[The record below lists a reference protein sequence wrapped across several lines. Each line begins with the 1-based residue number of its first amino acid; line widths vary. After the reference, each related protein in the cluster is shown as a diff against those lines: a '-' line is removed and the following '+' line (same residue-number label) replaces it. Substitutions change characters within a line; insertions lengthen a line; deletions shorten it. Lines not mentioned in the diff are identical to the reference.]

1 MTTPSPALPPS
12 RGLALWNLGFR
23 PFYLLAGALA
33 ALGMLGWVAQLAGW
47 LGTHTYVRGPLWH
60 AHEMIFGYAFA
71 VIVGFLFT
79 AGRNWTGQPTP
90 TGAVLALIAGL
101 WLAARLLVLTPW
113 PWAAAAADVAFA
125 LAAAAGL
132 ARPLLAA
139 KNRRNYFF
147 VALLLALGAAN
158 LAFHLTMAGLATFPV
173 QRALQLG
180 LDLVL
185 FIMVLMSGRVIPMF
199 TANGIPG
206 SKPERLAWLERS
218 AIGSVLAL
226 LAADAL
232 GAPPAVVGAIAA
244 FAALG
249 NAARLALWQPWR
261 TLSRPIVWILHASY
275 AWIAL
280 SLLLRAL
287 AVFEIVPDNLATH
300 AFTVGAVGGL
310 TLGMMTRT
318 ARGHSGLRLEP
329 GRLEIAAYLLLQL
342 AALTRVFVPLL
353 LPGQYLNAVIAS
365 GLFWSLAFTLFVVK
379 FSPILLHP
387 HLDGRE
393 G

>member
-12 RGLALWNLGFR
+12 GGLALWNLGFR

-47 LGTHTYVRGPLWH
+47 LGAHTYVRGPLWH

-79 AGRNWTGQPTP
+79 AARNWTGQPTP
-90 TGAVLALIAGL
+90 TGAALALIAAL

-113 PWAAAAADVAFA
+113 PWPAAAVDIAFA

-158 LAFHLTMAGLATFPV
+158 LAFHLAMAGLATFPV
-173 QRALQLG
+173 QRALQFG

-185 FIMVLMSGRVIPMF
+185 FIMVLMGGRVIPMF

-387 HLDGRE
+387 RLDGRE

>member
-139 KNRRNYFF
+139 K
-147 VALLLALGAAN
+147 
-158 LAFHLTMAGLATFPV
+158 
-173 QRALQLG
+173 
-180 LDLVL
+180 
-185 FIMVLMSGRVIPMF
+185 
-199 TANGIPG
+199 
-206 SKPERLAWLERS
+206 
-218 AIGSVLAL
+218 
-226 LAADAL
+226 
-232 GAPPAVVGAIAA
+232 
-244 FAALG
+244 
-249 NAARLALWQPWR
+249 
-261 TLSRPIVWILHASY
+261 
-275 AWIAL
+275 
-280 SLLLRAL
+280 
-287 AVFEIVPDNLATH
+287 
-300 AFTVGAVGGL
+300 
-310 TLGMMTRT
+310 
-318 ARGHSGLRLEP
+318 
-329 GRLEIAAYLLLQL
+329 
-342 AALTRVFVPLL
+342 
-353 LPGQYLNAVIAS
+353 
-365 GLFWSLAFTLFVVK
+365 
-379 FSPILLHP
+379 
-387 HLDGRE
+387 
-393 G
+393 